1 MFKWKKVNLQEE
13 LKKYLKIAV
22 FYDNVSRV
30 TALGELLYGV
40 GKKHKNFICVNVG
53 FGIGAGIIINGEPFF
68 GNRGFSGEFGHII
81 VNHNSPHTDADG
93 IRGCIEAL
101 SSGYGIAE
109 IAKDQINSGKES
121 SILRDVNGNLE
132 KITAEIVINA
142 AKEEDILALKIV
154 DEAMTYLGIGIDSL
168 IKLFNPEIIVF
179 SGGLAKS
186 GEIFFNKLEKH
197 ILENLSLIHI

>member
-1 MFKWKKVNLQEE
+1 M
-13 LKKYLKIAV
+13 
-22 FYDNVSRV
+22 
-30 TALGELLYGV
+30 
-40 GKKHKNFICVNVG
+40 
-53 FGIGAGIIINGEPFF
+53 
-68 GNRGFSGEFGHII
+68 
-81 VNHNSPHTDADG
+81 
-93 IRGCIEAL
+93 
-101 SSGYGIAE
+101 
-109 IAKDQINSGKES
+109 
-121 SILRDVNGNLE
+121 RDVKGNLE

-197 ILENLSLIHI
+197 ILENKLREIKYIVKLVPSSFDEDATLIGAFSLVTSKILQFDS